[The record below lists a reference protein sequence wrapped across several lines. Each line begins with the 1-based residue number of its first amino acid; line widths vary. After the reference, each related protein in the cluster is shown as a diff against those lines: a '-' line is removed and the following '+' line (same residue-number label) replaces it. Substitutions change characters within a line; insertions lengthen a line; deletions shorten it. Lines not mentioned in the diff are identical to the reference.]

1 MAKQFK
7 NRKAVDPY
15 GKDYSQIPDEIQW
28 GDMMISKQVNP
39 EAWEQYAAKIKAGV
53 DAPQPYRNSMRQRTD
68 RELIDRG
75 LADNEAKYRY
85 SYNSALQKKESNER
99 LLRINTLEDAR
110 REFPNRPDDE
120 LQQILATT
128 NKTRKYLEA
137 DAKKYAATGG
147 GFPTYE
153 EWKIQAEAGEKEHQ
167 RKMQA
172 QPQPL
177 RSVPAGTIREPLFG
191 RNPDGSP
198 KPRPPGI
205 TSEEIAALSAAQE
218 RQYNPPQKTTKKT
231 SKSTSTKPA
240 STPPGV
246 IGYDA
251 LNQPV
256 YGRTAPTQMP
266 APSAPQ
272 RLSGPGYEAKTNFE
286 WKPSIQETT
295 EIYKRAN
302 LGDARAKSQLER
314 LKVENNP
321 VIQAAN
327 RGDINARNA
336 IQNTDRQYLK
346 PLSVTN
352 PGQYSEEPV
361 RSAGLPESIK
371 RELEIRAARGDSNAT
386 RNLANIKKAEQLGSI
401 PKTEAILPAGS
412 VFSGSYD
419 RNGDP
424 IYGVPVPGMKV
435 NLPKGGPLPKDQV
448 LAMRQKAIDADK
460 QRQADWS
467 TGGRPSKEALLA
479 KQGITGNNQALA
491 VWDGSYD
498 SNGDPRYGIPVPGM
512 KANVP
517 KGQPLNRE
525 QAKAQQAAVMQRGS
539 NPSVPAWADN
549 YQDKWAAIQNKQRT
563 DTPASTIAPYR
574 DMQGNPVKLDDLYTS
589 GGLGKSA
596 ESKKQSEAAKRKAS
610 QPASTKGT
618 GQAGGSFRVINGQVR
633 FFGSGADAAKEVDP
647 VKPTGMR

>member
-1 MAKQFK
+1 MSRQFK

-15 GKDYSQIPDEIQW
+15 GKDYSQIPNDIQW
-28 GDMMISKQVNP
+28 GDMMISKDATP
-39 EAWEQYAAKIKAGV
+39 EAWERYAAKIKAGEES
-53 DAPQPYRNSMRQRTD
+53 PKPYRNSMRQRTD
-68 RELIDRG
+68 RELIERG
-75 LADNEAKYRY
+75 LADNEAKLRY
-85 SYNSALQKKESNER
+85 SYNSALQKKESSER

-120 LQQILATT
+120 LRQILDTT

-153 EWKIQAEAGEKEHQ
+153 EWKIQAETGEKEHQ
-167 RKMQA
+167 RRMQA
-172 QPQPL
+172 QTQPL
-177 RSVPAGTIREPLFG
+177 RSVPEGTIREPLFG

-198 KPRPPGI
+198 KPRPPGMD
-205 TSEEIAALSAAQE
+205 SEEVAALAAAQE
-218 RQYNPPQKTTKKT
+218 RKYNPPQKATKKT
-231 SKSTSTKPA
+231 ASSTSAKPA

-256 YGRTAPTQMP
+256 YGRTAPTVV
-266 APSAPQ
+266 
-272 RLSGPGYEAKTNFE
+272 
-286 WKPSIQETT
+286 
-295 EIYKRAN
+295 
-302 LGDARAKSQLER
+302 LE
-314 LKVENNP
+314 NA
-321 VIQAAN
+321 IWQGMN
-327 RGDINARNA
+327 RGMSRAEA
-336 IQNTDRQYLK
+336 EKYAK
-346 PLSVTN
+346 EEMASTN
-352 PGQYSEEPV
+352 YRPPSEGASNLNPKPV
-361 RSAGLPESIK
+361 RSAGLPEAIV
-371 RELEIRAARGDSNAT
+371 RELTVRAARGDSNAA
-386 RNLANIKKAEQLGSI
+386 RNLSNIQKAERSGSM
-401 PKTEAILPAGS
+401 PDYKTVMPSGS
-412 VFSGSYD
+412 VWSGSYD
-419 RNGDP
+419 NAGNP

-435 NLPKGGPLPKDQV
+435 NLPKGSPLPKDQV

-467 TGGRPSKEALLA
+467 TGGRPTKEALLA

-491 VWDGSYD
+491 VWTGSYD

-525 QAKAQQAAVMQRGS
+525 QALAQREALKQTQQYKDAVAFDNSGKPGS
-539 NPSVPAWADN
+539 RANPLPGQTPTGEPLNWVKTGV
-549 YQDKWAAIQNKQRT
+549 DKDGHPTYGVKLANNQSIAGGNLVTNQSKTKGRAIE
-563 DTPASTIAPYR
+563 PASTQPYR
-574 DMQGNPVKLDDLYTS
+574 DMQGNAVKLDDMYIS

-596 ESKKQSEAAKRKAS
+596 ESKKQSDAAKRKAS

-618 GQAGGSFRVINGQVR
+618 GQSGGSFRVINGQVR